1 MKKSLL
7 ITFLVLAMATIIGF
21 TVFALTEKD
30 TPNNDE
36 TLADETVSNVVEEAE
51 KILDLTEYA
60 KSLNYTEINDET
72 LSEIAKLTLN
82 LFEEYDKIFV
92 ECSWYTSFF
101 VTFNFSETSI
111 TRQSVKTTSKVIG
124 QRDGVD
130 VYSIEYGPE
139 KIVVD
144 CKKGTRAG
152 NSLVFLGIMLEVFSD
167 DFYFGDEIGLKYIAT
182 INREVGYALVFTTN
196 YKKLGFETIDE
207 YKNATY
213 TLSDDIIDIANEM
226 SKYENKETPLT
237 EKEAQTLQELTEKKE
252 KLDELKKNIYNDVYR
267 IDFKRFSLDKAGQD
281 IYVVGKGCVD
291 TTIWTSV
298 ADIAK
303 IK

>member
-1 MKKSLL
+1 MKKSLF
-7 ITFLVLAMATIIGF
+7 ITIVAAALAIIVGF
-21 TVFALTEKD
+21 TVFALTGKN

-36 TLADETVSNVVEEAE
+36 FLVDETVSTAVVETE
-51 KILDLTEYA
+51 KTLDLTEYA

-101 VTFNFSETSI
+101 VSGNFPKTSI
-111 TRQSVKTTSKVIG
+111 TRQSVKITSKVVG

-130 VYSIEYGPE
+130 VRTFEYGPE
-139 KIVVD
+139 KIIVD
-144 CKKGTRAG
+144 CSKGTRAG
-152 NSLVFLGIMLEVFSD
+152 NSLVFLGIMLEVFGD
-167 DFYFGDEIGLKYIAT
+167 DFYFGDEFGLKRIAT
-182 INREVGYALVFTTN
+182 INREVGYDLVFTTN

-213 TLSDDIIDIANEM
+213 TLSGDIIDIANEM
-226 SKYENKETPLT
+226 SKYENKETSLT
-237 EKEAQTLQELTEKKE
+237 EEETKIYKELTEKKE
-252 KLDELKKNIYNDVYR
+252 KLDAMRLHRSDDVYQ
-267 IDFKRFSLDKAGQD
+267 INFKSFSLDKAGQD
-281 IYVVGKGCVD
+281 VYVEGKGYVD
-291 TTIWTSV
+291 TTRWTSV

>member
-7 ITFLVLAMATIIGF
+7 ITFIVLAMATIIGF

-36 TLADETVSNVVEEAE
+36 ALADETVSNVEEEAE
-51 KILDLTEYA
+51 KTLDLTEYA

-72 LSEIAKLTLN
+72 LSEIAKLTLK

-92 ECSWYTSFF
+92 ECSRYTSFF
-101 VTFNFSETSI
+101 AAGNFPETSI
-111 TRQSVKTTSKVIG
+111 TRQSLKTTSKVIG

-130 VYSIEYGPE
+130 VRTIEYGPE

-152 NSLVFLGIMLEVFSD
+152 NSLVFLGIMLEVFGD

-182 INREVGYALVFTTN
+182 INRQVVYKLVFTTN
-196 YKKLGFETIDE
+196 YKNLGFDTIEE

-237 EKEAQTLQELTEKKE
+237 EEETKIYKELTEKKE
-252 KLDELKKNIYNDVYR
+252 KLDELKKNISNDVYR
-267 IDFKRFSLDKAGQD
+267 IDFKSFSLDKAGQD
-281 IYVVGKGCVD
+281 VYVEGKGYVD
-291 TTIWTSV
+291 TTRWTSV

>member
-7 ITFLVLAMATIIGF
+7 ITFIVLALAAIVGF
-21 TVFALTEKD
+21 TVFALTGKD
-30 TPNNDE
+30 TPKGDE
-36 TLADETVSNVVEEAE
+36 RLADETVSTAVVETE
-51 KILDLTEYA
+51 KTLDLTEYA

-72 LSEIAKLTLN
+72 LSEIAKLTLK

-101 VTFNFSETSI
+101 VTGNFPKTSI
-111 TRQSVKTTSKVIG
+111 TRQSVKITSKVVG

-130 VYSIEYGPE
+130 VRTFEYGPE
-139 KIVVD
+139 KIIVD
-144 CKKGTRAG
+144 CSKGTRAG
-152 NSLVFLGIMLEVFSD
+152 NSLVFLGIMLEVFGD
-167 DFYFGDEIGLKYIAT
+167 DFYFGDEFGLKHFAT
-182 INREVGYALVFTTN
+182 INREVGYDLVFTTN

-226 SKYENKETPLT
+226 SKYEYKETPLT

-252 KLDELKKNIYNDVYR
+252 KLNKIADELYNDVYR
-267 IDFKRFSLDKAGQD
+267 IGFKRFSLDKAGQD
-281 IYVVGKGCVD
+281 VYVEGKGYVD
-291 TTIWTSV
+291 MTRWTSV

>member
-1 MKKSLL
+1 MKKSLF
-7 ITFLVLAMATIIGF
+7 ITIVAAALATIIGF

-36 TLADETVSNVVEEAE
+36 TLADETVSDAVVEAE
-51 KILDLTEYA
+51 KTLDLTEYA

-72 LSEIAKLTLN
+72 LSEIAKLTLK

-101 VTFNFSETSI
+101 ATGNFPAYSI
-111 TRQSVKTTSKVIG
+111 TRQSVRITSKVVG

-130 VYSIEYGPE
+130 VRKIEYGPE
-139 KIVVD
+139 KIIVD
-144 CKKGTRAG
+144 CSKGTRAG
-152 NSLVFLGIMLEVFSD
+152 NSLVFLGIMLEVFGD

-182 INREVGYALVFTTN
+182 INREVGYDLVFTTN
-196 YKKLGFETIDE
+196 YKKCGFETIDE

-226 SKYENKETPLT
+226 SKYEYKETPLT

-267 IDFKRFSLDKAGQD
+267 IDFKSFSLDKAGQD
-281 IYVVGKGCVD
+281 VYVEGKGYVD
-291 TTIWTSV
+291 TTRWTSV
-298 ADIAK
+298 SEIAS

>member
-7 ITFLVLAMATIIGF
+7 ITFIVLVMAAIVGF

-36 TLADETVSNVVEEAE
+36 TFADETVSNVVEEAE

-72 LSEIAKLTLN
+72 LSEIAKLTLK

-101 VTFNFSETSI
+101 VARNFPETSI
-111 TRQSVKTTSKVIG
+111 TRQSVKITSKVVG

-130 VYSIEYGPE
+130 VRTIEYGPE

-152 NSLVFLGIMLEVFSD
+152 NSLVFLGIMLEVFGD

-182 INREVGYALVFTTN
+182 INREVGYYLVFTTN

-207 YKNATY
+207 YKNACRS
-213 TLSDDIIDIANEM
+213 LSDDIIDIANEM
-226 SKYENKETPLT
+226 SKYEYKETPLT
-237 EKEAQTLQELTEKKE
+237 EKEAQILQELTEKKE
-252 KLDELKKNIYNDVYR
+252 KLNKIADELYNNVYH
-267 IDFKRFSLDKAGQD
+267 IEFKRFSLDKAGPD
-281 IYVVGKGCVD
+281 VYVEGKGYVD
-291 TTIWTSV
+291 MTRWTSV

>member
-1 MKKSLL
+1 MKKSLF
-7 ITFLVLAMATIIGF
+7 ITIVAAALATIIGF

-36 TLADETVSNVVEEAE
+36 TLADETVSDAVVEAE
-51 KILDLTEYA
+51 KTLDLTEYA

-72 LSEIAKLTLN
+72 LSEIAKLTLK

-101 VTFNFSETSI
+101 ATGNFPASSI
-111 TRQSVKTTSKVIG
+111 TRQSVKITSKVVG

-130 VYSIEYGPE
+130 VRKIEYGPE
-139 KIVVD
+139 KIIVD
-144 CKKGTRAG
+144 CSKGTRAG
-152 NSLVFLGIMLEVFSD
+152 NSLVFLGIMLEVFGD

-182 INREVGYALVFTTN
+182 INREVGYDLVFTTN
-196 YKKLGFETIDE
+196 YKNLGFDTIEE

-226 SKYENKETPLT
+226 SKYEYKETPLT

-281 IYVVGKGCVD
+281 VYVKGKGYVD
-291 TTIWTSV
+291 TTRWTSV
-298 ADIAK
+298 SEIAS

>member
-7 ITFLVLAMATIIGF
+7 ITFIVLAMATIIGF

-51 KILDLTEYA
+51 KTLDLTEYA

-72 LSEIAKLTLN
+72 LSEIAKLTLK

-101 VTFNFSETSI
+101 VAGNFPETSI
-111 TRQSVKTTSKVIG
+111 TRQSVKITSKVVG

-130 VYSIEYGPE
+130 VRTFEYGPE

-152 NSLVFLGIMLEVFSD
+152 NSLVFLGIMLDVFSD
-167 DFYFGDEIGLKYIAT
+167 DFYFGDEFGLKHFAT
-182 INREVGYALVFTTN
+182 INREVGYDLVFSTN

-213 TLSDDIIDIANEM
+213 TLSDDIIDIANEIN
-226 SKYENKETPLT
+226 KYENKETSLT
-237 EKEAQTLQELTEKKE
+237 EEETKIYKELTEKKE
-252 KLDELKKNIYNDVYR
+252 KLDAMRLHRSDDVYH
-267 IDFKRFSLDKAGQD
+267 IDFKRFSLDKEGQD
-281 IYVVGKGCVD
+281 VYVVGKGCVD
-291 TTIWTSV
+291 TTRWTSV